1 MKAERAQQ
9 IDGDVAVGRNVIA
22 GGNAK
27 IRGNV
32 KVGHDLKVEG
42 WLEAP
47 NIKGANKGLF
57 KIKEDL
63 DAAYPYPEPGW
74 IALVGTSL
82 PADVYIANKDGKWVP
97 AGGKSGEVVMDLSG
111 LDELDERI
119 DEIENAVVA
128 ERERAEAAENEIA
141 ASVEA
146 ERERAKI
153 AESAIEASVVAE
165 KARAE
170 AAEAALSDAV
180 AALGIKV
187 FARSFESVDDD
198 YMIQYLEDSRNDG
211 SVYYIDDEDAF
222 YRQNAGTIKI
232 ASDYM
237 AGIRPRQVFYRST
250 DDNLLYRHDG
260 QGLVLI
266 ADEKMLA
273 AIQKSIQAEREKR
286 QDGDQALKKMLEDFK
301 AKLEADIA
309 AERERAVGV
318 ESELQN
324 SIDKNAAL
332 LAEANIRVFDRI
344 IFNRNILLIPPLE
357 AGEIVYSIADNAFY
371 RYFKKADLDP
381 LALGGGSTSK
391 GQFWP
396 VTDYMDGDVPDA
408 SILFKMRSTSVLYR
422 YDVATAS
429 LVRYSDSLMAGQP
442 GTVYALTPE
451 ESEAIAQE
459 VFGKDPQPGEWLTGM
474 TREEGEEMAKEV
486 FSC

>member
-153 AESAIEASVVAE
+153 AESAIEASVSQKKHAP
-165 KARAE
+165 KLRRLHCRMLWR
-170 AAEAALSDAV
+170 LS
-180 AALGIKV
+180 G
-187 FARSFESVDDD
+187 
-198 YMIQYLEDSRNDG
+198 
-211 SVYYIDDEDAF
+211 
-222 YRQNAGTIKI
+222 
-232 ASDYM
+232 
-237 AGIRPRQVFYRST
+237 
-250 DDNLLYRHDG
+250 
-260 QGLVLI
+260 
-266 ADEKMLA
+266 
-273 AIQKSIQAEREKR
+273 
-286 QDGDQALKKMLEDFK
+286 
-301 AKLEADIA
+301 
-309 AERERAVGV
+309 
-318 ESELQN
+318 
-324 SIDKNAAL
+324 
-332 LAEANIRVFDRI
+332 
-344 IFNRNILLIPPLE
+344 
-357 AGEIVYSIADNAFY
+357 
-371 RYFKKADLDP
+371 
-381 LALGGGSTSK
+381 
-391 GQFWP
+391 
-396 VTDYMDGDVPDA
+396 
-408 SILFKMRSTSVLYR
+408 
-422 YDVATAS
+422 
-429 LVRYSDSLMAGQP
+429 
-442 GTVYALTPE
+442 
-451 ESEAIAQE
+451 
-459 VFGKDPQPGEWLTGM
+459 
-474 TREEGEEMAKEV
+474 
-486 FSC
+486 